1 MQSSFNG
8 SRREFGGP
16 ESAGISQ
23 ARDQEEFPTAFDPMS
38 ALPRSGTASTAGSS
52 VYGGSAAPRQSNRA
66 PSTSDANLSKP
77 TTGERSGIKRSA
89 KACNHCRKG
98 KARCDGFDSYP
109 CRRCREGGV
118 ECIFEGI
125 PVEELLQRA
134 QRKRDEAVSL
144 GNSHSNHQREAST
157 QPSALESRLR
167 AIERELERLK
177 AHNRTIENRLDTS
190 KSGSARQSND
200 APSLANSL
208 TRDTAGDHADGM
220 AREAFDLFWQHYAP
234 LAPYI
239 SPTEDQ
245 YDLVRT
251 RSPLLTHSIIAV
263 ASRFQE
269 DREFVESNRAEAVR
283 LLRETLFTDTPLSL
297 DDLKGILLF
306 SAWLGRG
313 APPGHSVSLAL
324 QLDLPKSL
332 DRLLASIAHPHDVAA
347 NAFDLEMPAVRI
359 WLTLYA
365 QDLWLSFAM
374 GRRSMVTID
383 LSITNARLLLN
394 FSALRPVDARLI
406 AQSELVTILGIVQE
420 TFLKM
425 QHQTTT
431 ETVSVVMQANGH
443 LDNWI
448 RTWSEWANAQEES
461 SARYVL
467 ASLTMLLQGGRFY
480 SNTLGLRDITK
491 PEELLPMHMPCLR
504 TALDAAVRIQGIHP
518 AQKIAHAAEF
528 TLITLSTSAL
538 FLLKM
543 IKLTPHAFSP
553 YATPSYPSFPFH
565 GSPATTGTGQRQRA
579 SEDDP
584 SSPDASAGVASSSG
598 LPDSVAPS
606 IAQALDAVRHSAGL
620 LASVPQRQRSYHA
633 AVVAALHRLE
643 VELSIVV
650 PPPAT
655 PESLFVGMGR
665 GTGGGGG
672 GGGGGGNDFDDRDRG
687 AKRPRGGTGDN
698 DDDDEGLSEFAPR
711 PPPPPPAVASDF
723 DFTNYGRL
731 QQARPPPFGAD
742 PFASKSVASYGANDE
757 QLQELHSQGRGG
769 PVGAARDGDDD
780 DDEAGRA
787 RSQEQSLEG
796 LTDLSIASLVGTQA
810 FWSWQ
815 STLPGDINAGLSS
828 IFA

>member
-1 MQSSFNG
+1 MFPVGQAAPQAGASSQPAYRFPASGSSPAEAGRNG
-8 SRREFGGP
+8 
-16 ESAGISQ
+16 
-23 ARDQEEFPTAFDPMS
+23 
-38 ALPRSGTASTAGSS
+38 ALPVTSS
-52 VYGGSAAPRQSNRA
+52 LPV
-66 PSTSDANLSKP
+66 P
-77 TTGERSGIKRSA
+77 TTSNGQGHPPAQEIDTNTKPRVSGGERSGIKRSA

-125 PVEELLQRA
+125 PVEELIQRTK
-134 QRKRDEAVSL
+134 RKREEVGSPAQESP
-144 GNSHSNHQREAST
+144 SY
-157 QPSALESRLR
+157 PSALESRLR
-167 AIERELERLK
+167 AIEGELDRLK
-177 AHNRTIENRLDTS
+177 SQNRKLEARLDSAVTS
-190 KSGSARQSND
+190 PPVQASSN
-200 APSLANSL
+200 ATSSSSPGEMETSE
-208 TRDTAGDHADGM
+208 TM

-239 SPTEDQ
+239 SPTEDR
-245 YDLVRT
+245 YEDVRV
-251 RSPLLTHSIIAV
+251 RSPLLTHSIVAV

-269 DREFVESNRAEAVR
+269 NREFVESNRAEATR
-283 LLRETLFTDTPLSL
+283 LLRETLFTETPLTL
-297 DDLKGILLF
+297 DDLKGIVLY

-313 APPGHSVSLAL
+313 APPGHSISLAL
-324 QLDLPKSL
+324 QLDLPKAL
-332 DRLLASIAHPHDVAA
+332 ERLLSSITKPPQEAA
-347 NAFDLEMPAVRI
+347 LAFDQLMPAVRI

-425 QHQTTT
+425 QHQTT
-431 ETVSVVMQANGH
+431 ETVHVVMQANSH

-448 RTWSEWANAQEES
+448 KTWSEWAKGQEEAS
-461 SARYVL
+461 GRYVL

-553 YATPSYPSFPFH
+553 YSAPFYPAFPPT
-565 GSPATTGTGQRQRA
+565 SPATLDA
-579 SEDDP
+579 LDP
-584 SSPDASAGVASSSG
+584 SSPDVSASPEMVN
-598 LPDSVAPS
+598 APS
-606 IAQALDAVRHSAGL
+606 ITQALEAVRHSAGL
-620 LASVPQRQRSYHA
+620 LASVPPKQRSYHQ
-633 AVVAALHRLE
+633 AVVAALLKLE
-643 VELSIVV
+643 GELAANSLQTSLGG
-650 PPPAT
+650 PSPA
-655 PESLFVGMGR
+655 GDGGANR
-665 GTGGGGG
+665 GE
-672 GGGGGGNDFDDRDRG
+672 
-687 AKRPRGGTGDN
+687 KRPREEDEGDDAAGSQSRRLQPPPQPSSTTGGTPFDFSTLPTYSG
-698 DDDDEGLSEFAPR
+698 GLSATATP
-711 PPPPPPAVASDF
+711 
-723 DFTNYGRL
+723 
-731 QQARPPPFGAD
+731 
-742 PFASKSVASYGANDE
+742 KANGVNGE
-757 QLQELHSQGRGG
+757 GEGNGNL
-769 PVGAARDGDDD
+769 DD
-780 DDEAGRA
+780 
-787 RSQEQSLEG
+787 

-810 FWSWQ
+810 FWSWE

>member
-1 MQSSFNG
+1 MFRPNMTHSRLPSGSPSSQSHHPPPQSPAQIPNNSNRSNNLPPPSG
-8 SRREFGGP
+8 SP
-16 ESAGISQ
+16 S
-23 ARDQEEFPTAFDPMS
+23 
-38 ALPRSGTASTAGSS
+38 TASSS
-52 VYGGSAAPRQSNRA
+52 VNGATNGTDQKPR
-66 PSTSDANLSKP
+66 
-77 TTGERSGIKRSA
+77 TGPERSGIKRSA

-109 CRRCREGGV
+109 CRRCRESGV

-125 PVEELLQRA
+125 PVEELLQRS
-134 QRKRDEAVSL
+134 QRKREEIGSPAQESQI
-144 GNSHSNHQREAST
+144 H
-157 QPSALESRLR
+157 PSALESRLR
-167 AIERELERLK
+167 AIEGELDRLK
-177 AHNRTIENRLDTS
+177 SQNRRMEARLDRVNPQQPVTAS
-190 KSGSARQSND
+190 
-200 APSLANSL
+200 APSNTAL
-208 TRDTAGDHADGM
+208 TKPQATETM

-239 SPTEDQ
+239 SPTEDR
-245 YDLVRT
+245 YEHVKT
-251 RSPLLTHSIIAV
+251 RSPLLFHSIIAV

-269 DREFVESNRAEAVR
+269 NRDFVESNRAEATR
-283 LLRETLFTDTPLSL
+283 LLRETLFTESPLTL
-297 DDLKGILLF
+297 DDLKGMVLY

-324 QLDLPKSL
+324 QLDLPRSL
-332 DRLLASIAHPHDVAA
+332 ERLLASIAKPPEEAA
-347 NAFDLEMPAVRI
+347 LAFDQLMPAVRI

-383 LSITNARLLLN
+383 LSITNSRLLLN

-425 QHQTTT
+425 QHQTT
-431 ETVSVVMQANGH
+431 ETVHVVHQANSH

-448 RTWSEWANAQEES
+448 RTWSEWAKGQEETS
-461 SARYVL
+461 GRYVL

-553 YATPSYPSFPFH
+553 YATPFYPAFPPT
-565 GSPATTGTGQRQRA
+565 SPTTQDA
-579 SEDDP
+579 VDP
-584 SSPDASAGVASSSG
+584 SSPDVSASPEMSS
-598 LPDSVAPS
+598 APS
-606 IAQALDAVRHSAGL
+606 ISQALEAVRHSAGL
-620 LASVPQRQRSYHA
+620 LASVPPKQRSYHS
-633 AVVAALHRLE
+633 AVVAALQKLE
-643 VELSIVV
+643 GELA
-650 PPPAT
+650 AT
-655 PESLFVGMGR
+655 SLQGSLGESSMA
-665 GTGGGGG
+665 GGGGG
-672 GGGGGGNDFDDRDRG
+672 ALSNGTAGE
-687 AKRPRGGTGDN
+687 KRPREEEEEDGGR
-698 DDDDEGLSEFAPR
+698 EGSFAR
-711 PPPPPPAVASDF
+711 SQPPPPPTPSLSYALSSAPGDTGGVGTSELSHGQSISGF
-723 DFTNYGRL
+723 DD
-731 QQARPPPFGAD
+731 GAT
-742 PFASKSVASYGANDE
+742 GNEGGLDE
-757 QLQELHSQGRGG
+757 
-769 PVGAARDGDDD
+769 
-780 DDEAGRA
+780 
-787 RSQEQSLEG
+787 

-810 FWSWQ
+810 FWSWE

-828 IFA
+828 IF